1 MNKQDDTVKTAI
13 SRLAAECSK
22 AEHSTG
28 EMCDKMRRWEMS
40 EEQQALSAFSHIAKY
55 REEAENYHGAEE
67 DKEAY
72 SSQQLEIDAD
82 EYADNEILRYIA
94 YIDFTK

>member
-40 EEQQALSAFSHIAKY
+40 EEQQAQAIS
-55 REEAENYHGAEE
+55 
-67 DKEAY
+67 
-72 SSQQLEIDAD
+72 
-82 EYADNEILRYIA
+82 
-94 YIDFTK
+94 